1 MSDTIDPSPKRSP
14 SSDRPGTKAIDS
26 KSNSNQGTPMPATP
40 KTPSLK
46 SRYLLLDDTRKAELK
61 KSPAYEKLCDKYLRE
76 GAKRKPPVWL
86 VLDTQDFLET
96 RDAKRPRTK
105 VEMDPE
111 ILAALDECPPTVR
124 AASARKP
131 RVRATAKKPPTRKP
145 RTQRPKAPATQVEI
159 TAITVVA
166 EPRPEPGQPVAEIPV
181 TVAPLPAPA
190 PAPAPVTPALKP
202 APEPTEPQTETAEYH
217 LNEAKRHLVIALG
230 ILLTSAGRLAE
241 RVQAWAQ
248 PHVARLRLSIRT
260 AWMVVPEP
268 MRTVVEAMA
277 PSIRTAISHLARA
290 IILFAIEQVKA
301 LAPRVHAITT
311 KWEAEALITLASAT
325 EVITARFSK

>member
-1 MSDTIDPSPKRSP
+1 
-14 SSDRPGTKAIDS
+14 
-26 KSNSNQGTPMPATP
+26 MPTTP
-40 KTPSLK
+40 KKPLSLK
-46 SRYLLLDDTRKAELK
+46 ARYDRLDDEQKKGLK
-61 KSPAYEKLCDKYLRE
+61 GSLAYQHLCDKYLKD
-76 GAKRKPPVWL
+76 GKKRKPSVWL

-131 RVRATAKKPPTRKP
+131 RVRTTAKKPPTRKP

-181 TVAPLPAPA
+181 TVAPIPA

-217 LNEAKRHLVIALG
+217 RN
-230 ILLTSAGRLAE
+230 
-241 RVQAWAQ
+241 
-248 PHVARLRLSIRT
+248 
-260 AWMVVPEP
+260 
-268 MRTVVEAMA
+268 
-277 PSIRTAISHLARA
+277 
-290 IILFAIEQVKA
+290 
-301 LAPRVHAITT
+301 
-311 KWEAEALITLASAT
+311 
-325 EVITARFSK
+325 

>member
-1 MSDTIDPSPKRSP
+1 
-14 SSDRPGTKAIDS
+14 
-26 KSNSNQGTPMPATP
+26 MPTTP
-40 KTPSLK
+40 KKPLSLK
-46 SRYLLLDDTRKAELK
+46 ARYDRLDDEQKKGLK
-61 KSPAYEKLCDKYLRE
+61 GSLAYQHLCDKYLKD
-76 GAKRKPPVWL
+76 GKKRKPSVWL

-124 AASARKP
+124 GIPATASPRKTK
-131 RVRATAKKPPTRKP
+131 ATAKKPPTRKP

-166 EPRPEPGQPVAEIPV
+166 EPRPEPKQPVAEIPV
-181 TVAPLPAPA
+181 TVAPIPA

-202 APEPTEPQTETAEYH
+202 APEPTEPKTETAEYH

-230 ILLTSAGRLAE
+230 ILLSHVLTSAGRLAE

-268 MRTVVEAMA
+268 MRKVAEAMA
-277 PSIRTAISHLARA
+277 PPVRAAISHLARA

-311 KWEAEALITLASAT
+311 KWEAEALITLASTT